1 VARQQTGLLFAAL
14 SAIAF
19 GVSGPFAKALTESG
33 WSPEAAVF
41 VRVVGGAVV
50 LVPFVLLARRHAFS
64 ALRRRFGSVLFYGV
78 AAVAGAQ
85 VAFFNAIQHLSVGVA
100 LLLEYLAPVLVI
112 GWVWITTRRRPST
125 GTLVGAG
132 IALLGAA
139 VVLDVG
145 NGAAF
150 DVVGV
155 LWGLLAALCL
165 TVYFVV
171 SASDGDPVDPFVL
184 TAAGLSI
191 GGVTVAGLAA
201 VGVVSLR
208 FSDAPVQVS
217 GHEVSWLV
225 PAAVLAVVSAALA
238 YILGIVGSRKLG
250 AGTASVVALVEV
262 VCAVLAAFL
271 LLGESITMVQLCGGG
286 AILGGVALVQRSSSA
301 HPPVPSDVAI
311 ATSR

>member
-1 VARQQTGLLFAAL
+1 MARQHTGLLFAAL
-14 SAIAF
+14 SAVAF
-19 GVSGPFAKALTESG
+19 GVSGPFAKALTQSG
-33 WSPEAAVF
+33 WSPEAAVL

-50 LVPFVLLARRHAFS
+50 LLPFVIAARRHAFS
-64 ALRRRFGSVLFYGV
+64 ALTRRFGSVMFYGV

-112 GWVWITTRRRPST
+112 VWVWITSRRRPTT

-132 IALLGAA
+132 VALIGAA

-155 LWGLLAALCL
+155 LWGLLAAVCL

-171 SASDGDPVDPFVL
+171 SASESDPVDPFVL
-184 TAAGLSI
+184 TAAGLTI
-191 GGVTVAGLAA
+191 GGLTVGGCAALGL
-201 VGVVSLR
+201 VSLR

-217 GHEVSWLV
+217 GHETSWMV
-225 PAAVLAVVSAALA
+225 PAVTLAVVSAALA

-262 VCAVLAAFL
+262 VCAVVAAFL
-271 LLGESITMVQLCGGG
+271 LLGESITMVQLCGGV
-286 AILGGVALVQRSSSA
+286 AILGGVALVQLSSSA
-301 HPPVPSDVAI
+301 DAPVPSDVVI

>member
-1 VARQQTGLLFAAL
+1 MARQHTGLLFAAL
-14 SAIAF
+14 AAVAF

-50 LVPFVLLARRHAFS
+50 LVPFVLIARRHAFS
-64 ALRRRFGSVLFYGV
+64 VLKRRVGSVLFYGV

-112 GWVWITTRRRPST
+112 GWVWITSRRRPTT
-125 GTLVGAG
+125 GTLIGAA
-132 IALLGAA
+132 IALAGAA
-139 VVLDVG
+139 IVLDVG
-145 NGAAF
+145 NGAEF
-150 DVVGV
+150 DLVGV

-191 GGVTVAGLAA
+191 GGITVGGLAA
-201 VGVVSLR
+201 LGVVSLR
-208 FSDAPVQVS
+208 FSGDPVEVS
-217 GHEVSWLV
+217 GHEMSWLV
-225 PAAVLAVVSAALA
+225 PAVVLAVVSAALA
-238 YILGIVGSRKLG
+238 YIFGIVGSRMLG

-262 VCAVLAAFL
+262 VCAVVAAFL
-271 LLGESITMVQLCGGG
+271 LLGESITMVQLCGGV

-301 HPPVPSDVAI
+301 DAPVPSDVVV
-311 ATSR
+311 ATSH